1 MVRSWFL
8 GSGPGQQLF
17 SFRSPAVHCMAR
29 TSSLNCLSCR
39 NPYQA
44 PHSLN
49 ASPIFTEKPFV
60 FTEKCFVATPKNRLL
75 LGLRWDL
82 ILAGLSHS
90 VKSVPHYLFPGLW
103 SVKVPKGAQ
112 QSLSYYPSWL
122 RNPAPLKPLKAPWRI
137 IKKGLLQKS
146 EGNFSERSPGWILP
160 WIFFL
165 WGSFWGAFFC
175 LAKKEE
181 KKSTQKS
188 TAKFKSEF
196 GSFAAKI
203 YPARIG
209 PWRIKSYL
217 NVTEKRL
224 SGSPSKLTQK

>member
-1 MVRSWFL
+1 MVRSWIL

-103 SVKVPKGAQ
+103 SVKVPAQ

-122 RNPAPLKPLKAPWRI
+122 RNAAPLKPLKAPWRI

-160 WIFFL
+160 WIFFCGDL
-165 WGSFWGAFFC
+165 FGGPP
-175 LAKKEE
+175 LLGKKRGE
-181 KKSTQKS
+181 KIHPKIHGKIQIRIW
-188 TAKFKSEF
+188 EF
-196 GSFAAKI
+196 RGQNLPCKNR
-203 YPARIG
+203 PL
-209 PWRIKSYL
+209 K
-217 NVTEKRL
+217 N
-224 SGSPSKLTQK
+224 